1 MPILPELYPDAPQS
15 PALLG
20 AALRRLSHWWNLLLS
35 IGLTPGLSHW
45 DRKRVRLL
53 NGIAGIGLAVLV
65 SYALAFANSPDRVT
79 FRLSVLGIF
88 LNLGTLGLNYLR
100 RYDASAYYTII
111 TVALYYSMNAIGK
124 KNDGS
129 EFILITNSIMTMLFF
144 RQFRQIV
151 VLFLLNVAGFFAV
164 QYATTV
170 VPPFMHGPQSVYVHD
185 VNVFLFILTL
195 FLVVAHFRA
204 ENRYQEVLL
213 VRRNQELHDSLTE
226 LHATQEQLVQR
237 EKMAFLGELTA
248 GIAHEL
254 QNPLAFMK
262 SFAEVSTDLVE
273 DMDGIGG
280 PERTTAL
287 QQEIL
292 AGLKQNLQQISQHGQ
307 RATAIIKGM
316 LEHSR
321 SGAGPREL
329 TDLNALVQESLDLA
343 YNGLRVQDPVFA
355 VRLSMAFDAG
365 LPALAVVAP
374 DLRRVLVNVCTNGL
388 HALRERHQAPAH
400 AAFTPELTLTTRA
413 VPGAVEIRVR
423 DNGTGMPEHVQARI
437 FQPFFTTKPMGEGT
451 GLGLSIS
458 FDIVTKGHGGTFA
471 VSSTEGVGTEFVI
484 CLPQA

>member
-1 MPILPELYPDAPQS
+1 MPILPELYPDAPRS

-20 AALRRLSHWWNLLLS
+20 AVLRHLSHWWSRLLA
-35 IGLTPGLSHW
+35 IGVAPGLSHW

-53 NGIAGIGLAVLV
+53 NGIAGIGLAVLI
-65 SYALAFANSPDRVT
+65 SYALAFATSPDRVT

-88 LNLGTLGLNYLR
+88 LNLGTLLLNHYR

-111 TVALYYSMNAIGK
+111 TVALYYSLNAIGK

-164 QYATTV
+164 QYATKV
-170 VPPFMHGPQSVYVHD
+170 VTPFLLIPQAAYVHD
-185 VNVFLFILTL
+185 ANVFLFIVTL

-213 VRRNQELHDSLTE
+213 ERRNEELLASLAE
-226 LHATQEQLVQR
+226 LKTAQEQLVQR

-254 QNPLAFMK
+254 QNPLTFMK
-262 SFAEVSTDLVE
+262 NFAEVSTDLVD
-273 DMDGIGG
+273 DMDGRSDPG
-280 PERTTAL
+280 RHAAL
-287 QQEIL
+287 QEEIIS
-292 AGLKQNLQQISQHGQ
+292 GLKQNLQQISQHGQ

-321 SGAGPREL
+321 SGTSPREL
-329 TDLNALVQESLDLA
+329 TDLNTLAQESLALA
-343 YNGLRVQDPVFA
+343 YDGLRAQDPGFA
-355 VRLSMAFDAG
+355 ASLRTAFDAG
-365 LPALAVVAP
+365 LGPLPVVAP
-374 DLRRVLVNVCTNGL
+374 DLRRVLINLCTNGF
-388 HALRERHQAPAH
+388 HAIRERGSAS
-400 AAFTPELTLTTRA
+400 AAFAPELTLTTCA

-423 DNGTGMPEHVQARI
+423 DNGTGMPEHVQRKI
-437 FQPFFTTKPMGEGT
+437 FQPFFTTKPVGEGT
-451 GLGLSIS
+451 GLGLSMS
-458 FDIVTKGHGGTFA
+458 FDIITKGHGGTLA

-484 CLPQA
+484 RLPQA